1 MIFFCLVFG
10 SAVVGYTGWSAVGL
24 VSSIPAGTQD
34 QRVVR
39 PALTSLPHAIEQIRQ
54 EAEQLERSVTT
65 NQTFDVLTEKLQ
77 TQPEVRVVVTLR
89 TIFNIDAEVS
99 GTLVGRAQRS
109 EIRRLRDQ
117 FINTAVGYDPSSLK
131 TYESLPFVALS
142 VNTTGLAWLQ
152 SSTTVL
158 GIEEDRLHQPGM
170 AESLVLVQADQ
181 AWAAGYQGTGQT
193 VAVLDTGVDKNH
205 GMLTGKVVS
214 EACYSTNYVPHGAT
228 SLCPGGA
235 SNSTANNSALPCA
248 SGCAHGT
255 HVAGTVA
262 GNAVPFGAKT
272 LSGVARDARLIAIQV
287 FTRFTSPS
295 ICDPDTT
302 CLRAYTSDILSGLNR
317 VYELRNTYSIA
328 AANLSL
334 GGGQYNSEASCDSA
348 NSSYKTAIDLLRAA
362 NIASVISS
370 GNAGYNGSLSAP
382 ACISTAVSV
391 GATSDTTTEI
401 ASFSNTAPFLKLL
414 APGMSITSAT
424 PSGGYGTWNGT
435 SMAAPHVAGA
445 WAVLRQRATS
455 ATVPALLNALQTSG
469 QALTDGRNGLSF
481 RRIRVFDALQL
492 VTTLLPSA
500 PTALAATAFS
510 PTQIN
515 LSWTDNS
522 SNETSFKLERKIG
535 LGGSWSLRATLA
547 PNTTTYSDTGLS
559 SETTYYYRL
568 SAENGVGTSAWTNE
582 ANATTLPNLPAA
594 PSSLTATAFSSA
606 QINLSWTDN
615 ATNEASFKV
624 ERKLGAG
631 GVWSVLATV
640 GANVTVYSDT
650 ELAAGTYFYRVSA
663 GNSAGTS
670 AASNEASATTLAAP
684 GAGTTRESLTQNR
697 TYFVSP
703 SGSDSNSGL
712 TAGASFGSL
721 QYAFNLIE
729 STLDLKGSTVMIR
742 ASPGTYTSGIT
753 FRNWTGGGQIILDL
767 GGATVSATGTNA
779 VSTMGVLGGTLRI
792 QNGTLRTTS
801 AGNALSHG
809 AAGTLII
816 DSGINFGPTAA
827 NHINIQSPG
836 SLVVVLGSYTI
847 SGGAVNHIVANG
859 SGTIFR
865 HIRGTV
871 SIDSGGAV
879 IPFSSYFAYAGFG
892 GFIYSGATYEI
903 VSGSVSGIRYI
914 SFLNSIIYSTRG
926 PSHFPGTIAGSAIS
940 GGQYQ

>member
-1 MIFFCLVFG
+1 MWKMLIRHRRSILFSIIFLGLLVG
-10 SAVVGYTGWSAVGL
+10 SLVVGYTSR
-24 VSSIPAGTQD
+24 AGMGGGVTSLAAIQD
-34 QRVVR
+34 PRVVR
-39 PALTSLPHAIEQIRQ
+39 PAPTSLPQAIEQIR
-54 EAEQLERSVTT
+54 EESELLERSVTT
-65 NQTFDVLTEKLQ
+65 NQTFDTLTEKLQ
-77 TQPEVRVVVTLR
+77 SQSEVRVIVTLR
-89 TIFNIDAEVS
+89 TVFNAQAEVA
-99 GTLVGRAQRS
+99 GNLVGQAQRL
-109 EIRRLRDQ
+109 EINRLRDQ
-117 FINTAVGYDPSSLK
+117 FMNTVVGYDPTSIK
-131 TYESLPFVALS
+131 TYEILPFIAMS
-142 VNTTGLAWLQ
+142 VNTTGLAWLRA
-152 SSTTVL
+152 SSLVL
-158 GIEEDRLHQPGM
+158 AIEEDLRLKRSM
-170 AESLVLVQADQ
+170 AESIPMVQADQ
-181 AWAAGYQGTGQT
+181 AWAAGFTGTGLT
-193 VAVLDTGVDKNH
+193 VAVLDDGVDKNH
-205 GMLTGKVVS
+205 SMLAGKVVS
-214 EACYSTNYVPHGAT
+214 EACYSTNDPTFNDT
-228 SLCPGGA
+228 SLCPGGVT
-235 SNSTANNSALPCA
+235 SSTAVNSALPCPVD
-248 SGCAHGT
+248 CDHGT

-262 GNAVPFGAKT
+262 GNSVTVGSQT
-272 LSGVARDARLIAIQV
+272 LAGVARGGNLIAIQV
-287 FTRFTSPS
+287 FTKSTGTGCCAGCAPTVACYF
-295 ICDPDTT
+295 
-302 CLRAYTSDILSGLNR
+302 AYTSDILSGLNR
-317 VYELRNTYSIA
+317 VYALRNTYNIA

-334 GGGQYNSEASCDSA
+334 GGGQYTSEAQCDSA
-348 NSSYKTAIDLLRAA
+348 SSSAKNTVDLLRAA
-362 NIASVISS
+362 NIATVVAS
-370 GNAGYNGSLSAP
+370 GNESYTNALSWP

-391 GATSDTTTEI
+391 GATSDTSTTI
-401 ASFSNTAPFLKLL
+401 ASFSNSASFLKLL
-414 APGMSITSAT
+414 APGVNITSAVL
-424 PSGGYGTWNGT
+424 SGAYATWQGT

-445 WAVLRQRATS
+445 WAVLRHAAPMASVTE
-455 ATVPALLNALQTSG
+455 VLNAFRTTG
-469 QALTDGRNGLSF
+469 QILTDTRNGLTF
-481 RRIRVFDALQL
+481 PRIRIFSAIQSLAVL
-492 VTTLLPSA
+492 TTA
-500 PTALAATAFS
+500 P
-510 PTQIN
+510 P
-515 LSWTDNS
+515 
-522 SNETSFKLERKIG
+522 
-535 LGGSWSLRATLA
+535 
-547 PNTTTYSDTGLS
+547 
-559 SETTYYYRL
+559 
-568 SAENGVGTSAWTNE
+568 
-582 ANATTLPNLPAA
+582 A
-594 PSSLTATAFSSA
+594 PSSLTATAFSST

-615 ATNEASFKV
+615 ATNETSFKV
-624 ERKLGAG
+624 ERKTGAG

-663 GNSAGTS
+663 ENSAGTS
-670 AASNEASATTLAAP
+670 PLSNEASATTLAAP

-712 TAGASFGSL
+712 TSGASFGSL

-926 PSHFPGTIAGSAIS
+926 PSHFPGTIAGSAIT